1 MNIIRKMR
9 RDAKALSPIFAVLIL
24 IAIAVIAGIIVYMFT
39 SGALSAYT
47 GGATAAQEKVAV
59 EAVETTDSVT
69 LVVWAKSTGGGP
81 VVIDGAILKNSTGAT
96 VEVIPLAAADQVT
109 LTADGALM
117 AVDVTFTVDMV
128 LGDMYTVTLTSK
140 GGGSFVSA
148 AFKASW

>member
-81 VVIDGAILKNSTGAT
+81 VIIDGAVLKNSTGAT
-96 VEVIPLAAADQVT
+96 LCVVPLTTTETLPADGTLTDVTVT
-109 LTADGALM
+109 L
-117 AVDVTFTVDMV
+117 TVDMV
-128 LGDMYTVTLTSK
+128 VGEMYTVTLTSK

-148 AFKASW
+148 AFKADF